1 MLITDKMSVTFL
13 NTDNNCNQYYLA
25 GQDIYRIFVF

>member
-13 NTDNNCNQYYLA
+13 NTDNNYNQYYLA
-25 GQDIYRIFVF
+25 SQDIYRIFVL